1 MYPITKIIHIKI
13 DNNVAL
19 SYFMKI
25 GGTQNQLSV
34 QISKEILEYLL
45 EKEISITPR
54 IFPRSPQQKARH
66 ALTNLEGFK
75 RVEIKSSGVSKPL
88 QILVDPKR

>member
-1 MYPITKIIHIKI
+1 
-13 DNNVAL
+13 
-19 SYFMKI
+19 MKI